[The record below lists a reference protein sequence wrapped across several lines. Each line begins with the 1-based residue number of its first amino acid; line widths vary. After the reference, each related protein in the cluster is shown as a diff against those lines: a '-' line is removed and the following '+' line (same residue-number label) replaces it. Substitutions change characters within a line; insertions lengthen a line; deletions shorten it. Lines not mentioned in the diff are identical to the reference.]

1 MIKERKILIRKVF
14 LGEMQVF
21 DPDLNM
27 GILFESESDFYESS
41 DPNLDIVLLSKS
53 EASPV
58 M

>member
-58 M
+58 I